1 MPQASDGIPRQR
13 AWNGDQQGLE
23 HMRTALDQQIPGH
36 DANKDGDT
44 LGEGK
49 LCWS

>member
-1 MPQASDGIPRQR
+1 MPPASDGIPRQR
-13 AWNGDQQGLE
+13 AWNGDQQGFE
-23 HMRTALDQQIPGH
+23 QIRTAIDQQIPRH
-36 DANKDGDT
+36 DTDKNGDA